1 MFITNVKSVLL
12 ICAATSRWL
21 RTSACSITPQT
32 QRVPKRNHLRFLSRD
47 APVTVEKKGQISI
60 SDCDFDDDSQQ
71 IFVQFFDDEDPIQFF
86 VKKGIDS
93 DEYWYG
99 EGYHSHENTL
109 NILVTP
115 RTAEHGG
122 YSITG

>member
-1 MFITNVKSVLL
+1 M
-12 ICAATSRWL
+12 
-21 RTSACSITPQT
+21 CSITPQT
-32 QRVPKRNHLRFLSRD
+32 QRVNRNHLRFLSRD

-60 SDCDFDDDSQQ
+60 SDCDFDDDSQPTL
-71 IFVQFFDDEDPIQFF
+71 VSAQFFDDEDPIQF

-99 EGYHSHENTL
+99 EGDDSHENTL
-109 NILVTP
+109 NILITP